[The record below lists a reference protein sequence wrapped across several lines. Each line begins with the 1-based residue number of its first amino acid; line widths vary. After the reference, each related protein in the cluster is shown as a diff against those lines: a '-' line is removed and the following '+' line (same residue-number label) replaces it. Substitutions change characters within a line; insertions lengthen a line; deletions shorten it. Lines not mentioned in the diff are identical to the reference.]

1 VSDLGPTLPND
12 SPRDR
17 FVALTEDA
25 IRMAG
30 DDDEAVAA
38 ATTQL
43 AAHLVWRG
51 ADIEPADALSQRG
64 LEAAERAG
72 DAELLVKALAARA
85 EVLAGTP
92 RLDERLRVTERYM
105 TTCRDAGLSPL
116 NLGYQL
122 RVGAV
127 LSGADRDGFDAL
139 NAEAQQIAAD
149 RPWWFAIECATV
161 IRALGMILD
170 GDLMPTVALISPHL
184 GTFAD
189 EGISPLVAH
198 FALVWREL
206 DRAAELIPLIEAIR
220 PGEASS
226 RLIPTL
232 LLLAKAETGDLDGA
246 AQQLERLAADD
257 FAALFRSFGAAIQLA
272 MVAEACW
279 LLGDAARAAQI
290 LPYMEPFAGQVLVI
304 PPSTAV
310 FGAADRFI
318 GLLAA
323 TIGDRARAIGH
334 LETSLAIETALRAP
348 LLAGHTAAALAAL
361 LDNSDAERAAQLRA
375 GAAASA
381 ERLGAA
387 RLSRLATS

>member
-1 VSDLGPTLPND
+1 
-12 SPRDR
+12 
-17 FVALTEDA
+17 
-25 IRMAG
+25 MA
-30 DDDEAVAA
+30 
-38 ATTQL
+38 
-43 AAHLVWRG
+43 
-51 ADIEPADALSQRG
+51 
-64 LEAAERAG
+64 
-72 DAELLVKALAARA
+72 
-85 EVLAGTP
+85 
-92 RLDERLRVTERYM
+92 
-105 TTCRDAGLSPL
+105 TCGDAGLSPL